1 MAIVGTVI
9 GVLAFIATAWGVY
22 YARGQL
28 REAQEIRMQNQLFIE
43 NQTREDDLW
52 SEKNV
57 RASELLCKVA
67 PRFVQ
72 GGPGRP
78 SGDALCLLFPDYSV
92 RNRIL
97 SHLIEKQSGLVYTMR
112 PLDVSQLR
120 LKPMRELIDM
130 VLARIEQLKTQDS
143 ELANKIGL

>member
-1 MAIVGTVI
+1 
-9 GVLAFIATAWGVY
+9 
-22 YARGQL
+22 
-28 REAQEIRMQNQLFIE
+28 MQNQLFID
-43 NQTREDDLW
+43 NQIREADLC

-57 RASELLCKVA
+57 RASELLCKIA

-97 SHLIEKQSGLVYTMR
+97 SYLIQKQPNLESVLVKV
-112 PLDVSQLR
+112 LHESQL
-120 LKPMRELIDM
+120 
-130 VLARIEQLKTQDS
+130 
-143 ELANKIGL
+143 